1 MKFRIVAIYALVS
14 FATIGAMEVLAR
26 AIDWTPVMS
35 PTVGGDSLGLG
46 RYYHATEG
54 VGDLVR
60 NQDGHWIIWFHRP
73 YHVVTNS
80 VGLRNVEEPR
90 DGALRI
96 LALGDSQ
103 TFGPYMTNEDTW
115 PARVEAN
122 LRRQSLDVQV
132 FNAGIAGYS
141 IGDKLALLRE
151 KILSFRPDLLLLG
164 VFENDVNDLRKERG
178 DLVQRPLAV
187 DEGPVSQCREAPRAQ
202 FRAVCTCRAGIAVTR
217 SEARPRRSAR
227 CGRGAAGVIACQR

>member
-132 FNAGIAGYS
+132 FNAEIAGYS
-141 IGDKLALLRE
+141 IGDEFGSAPRKNSVFSARSLAPGG
-151 KILSFRPDLLLLG
+151 FRK
-164 VFENDVNDLRKERG
+164 RR
-178 DLVQRPLAV
+178 QRPS
-187 DEGPVSQCREAPRAQ
+187 EGAW
-202 FRAVCTCRAGIAVTR
+202 
-217 SEARPRRSAR
+217 RPRTASPRR
-227 CGRGAAGVIACQR
+227 R